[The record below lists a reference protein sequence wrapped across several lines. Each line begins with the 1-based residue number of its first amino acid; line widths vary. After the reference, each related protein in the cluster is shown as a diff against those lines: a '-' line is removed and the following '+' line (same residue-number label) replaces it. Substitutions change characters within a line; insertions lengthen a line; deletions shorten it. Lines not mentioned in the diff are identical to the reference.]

1 MEEGYGLRLPFL
13 LAAFPT
19 AVGVSTPWCLLMH
32 PVTLS
37 LTDCGGYAGEVGQKD
52 PPTPQTMVKHVEQSW

>member
-1 MEEGYGLRLPFL
+1 MAEKDGSSSILFFWCMEEGYGLRLPFL

-19 AVGVSTPWCLLMH
+19 TVGVSTPWCLLMH

-37 LTDCGGYAGEVGQKD
+37 LTDCGGYAGDAG
-52 PPTPQTMVKHVEQSW
+52 